1 MKTKKLAIGSMLVAM
16 CLIGANVKLMG
27 SVAFD
32 SAPAFVGAL
41 LLGPVSG
48 MALGFFGHLVSAV
61 ISGFPLSVPV
71 HLITAAMMAVTM
83 LAYSSIRRFLHNRT
97 NTYITVLAAGG
108 AAYLLNCPLSLLA
121 LYPLLNDMVFVLFPV
136 LTIGAI
142 VNIAAAELVYAAL
155 PAGWKVKFTNALRTS
170 E

>member
-1 MKTKKLAIGSMLVAM
+1 MLVAM

-27 SVAFD
+27 SIAFD

-48 MALGFFGHLVSAV
+48 MALGFLGHMITAI

-71 HLITAAMMAVTM
+71 HLITAVMMALTM
-83 LAYSSIRRFLHNRT
+83 LVYSAIRRYLHNRA

-121 LYPLLNDMVFVLFPV
+121 LYPLLNDMVFALFPV
-136 LTIGAI
+136 LTIGAL
-142 VNIAAAELVYAAL
+142 VNIAASELVYAAL
-155 PAGWKVKFTNALRTS
+155 PAGWKARFTNALRTS

>member
-16 CLIGANVKLMG
+16 CLIGANIKLMG
-27 SVAFD
+27 SIAFD

-41 LLGPVSG
+41 LLGPVYG
-48 MALGFFGHLVSAV
+48 MALGFFGHLISAI

-71 HLITAAMMAVTM
+71 HLITAVMMAVTM
-83 LAYSSIRRFLHNRT
+83 LAYSAIRRSLRNKA
-97 NTYITVLAAGG
+97 NIYITVLAAGG
-108 AAYLLNCPLSLLA
+108 TAYLLNCPLALLA

-136 LTIGAI
+136 LTVGSI

-155 PAGWKVKFTNALRTS
+155 PASWKARFMNALHTP